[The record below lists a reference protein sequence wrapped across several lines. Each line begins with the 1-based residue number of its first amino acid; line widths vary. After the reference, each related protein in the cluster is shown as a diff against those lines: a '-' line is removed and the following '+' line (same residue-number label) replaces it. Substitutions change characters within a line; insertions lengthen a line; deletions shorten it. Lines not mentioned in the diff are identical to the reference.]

1 MGRCRLSLTAR
12 VSYNPGMLTRREA
25 ISAASLAALGLGT
38 DSILEAQARQL
49 TTEESANMKVV
60 DEFVAAF
67 NARDPRRIVSCLAE
81 DARFAAGPIGKFP
94 ALQNPVKMFES
105 FITTTKSMKMT
116 VRPGTQQAHGPMV
129 THVRVDEVVMQN
141 GSTNGS
147 GLWFAVFG
155 LRGGKIVDFIDFQIG

>member
-1 MGRCRLSLTAR
+1 M
-12 VSYNPGMLTRREA
+12 
-25 ISAASLAALGLGT
+25 SAAGLAALGLGT
-38 DSILEAQARQL
+38 GAPARAQARPL
-49 TTEESANMKVV
+49 TAEESANLKVV

-67 NARDPRRIVSCLAE
+67 NARDPKRIVACLAD

-94 ALQNPVKMFES
+94 ALQNPSKMFET

-129 THVRVDEVVMQN
+129 THVRADEVVMPN

-147 GLWFAVFG
+147 GLWFGVFG
-155 LRGGKIVDFIDFQIG
+155 LRGGKIVDFIDWQIG